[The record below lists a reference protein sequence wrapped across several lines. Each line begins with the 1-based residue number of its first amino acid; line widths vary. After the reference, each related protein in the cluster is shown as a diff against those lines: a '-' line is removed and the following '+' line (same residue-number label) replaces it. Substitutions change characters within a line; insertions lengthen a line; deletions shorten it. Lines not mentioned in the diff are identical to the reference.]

1 MSKDQQKEIN
11 SMILDY
17 QLWVAT
23 MEQFMEDNQ
32 LTFHQIYQQ
41 LQGIKQ
47 QLNKITRIKSIQS
60 LTEQI
65 IWVDDSLKNIQLQV
79 NQFRFQTI

>member
-1 MSKDQQKEIN
+1 MSKDQQREIN

-23 MEQFMEDNQ
+23 MEQFMEDHQ
-32 LTFHQIYQQ
+32 LTFHQVYQQ

-47 QLNKITRIKSIQS
+47 QLKKLTRIKSIQS
-60 LTEQI
+60 LTEKI
-65 IWVDDSLKNIQLQV
+65 IWVDDNLRKVQLQV